1 MDFKGILR
9 TILKICVPLFF
20 GCMLL
25 WLLYRKMDF
34 KEIREVIR
42 YGVRYD
48 ILLLSLLFG
57 TFANTVR
64 ALRWKLLITSMGD
77 RPKTMNTVWAVYGNY
92 ALNLVLPRIGELWR
106 CGVIK
111 KYDNIS
117 FTKLLGTLLVD
128 RVSDSV
134 VVGFMTLVIVI
145 FNVEFFTD
153 FFHMNPELLQGFRAM
168 LNSIWIYAAAA
179 VLVLGTWIVFRYMK
193 RYSIVIKAREMLL
206 NIWEGIKT
214 IWFLKQKGLFLFET
228 LMIWAGY
235 FFFFYITFYAFE
247 FTKDL
252 GIVVG
257 LITFTMCSIGVGV
270 PVQGGIGPWH
280 FMVIATLICFGVNK
294 NDAAAFALIVH
305 TTQTVWTGLVGLVGI
320 AALPISNRKPEP
332 VAE

>member
-34 KEIREVIR
+34 KEIQEVIR

-57 TFANTVR
+57 TFANTMR
-64 ALRWKLLITSMGD
+64 AIRWKLLITSMGNH
-77 RPKTMNTVWAVYGNY
+77 PKTMNVVWAVYGNY
-92 ALNLVLPRIGELWR
+92 ALNLVLPRIGEIWR

-111 KYDNIS
+111 KYDNIPFS
-117 FTKLLGTLLVD
+117 KLLGTLLVD

-134 VVGFMTLVIVI
+134 VVGFMTLLI
-145 FNVEFFTD
+145 FAFNIEFFVD
-153 FFHMNPELLQGFRAM
+153 FFNMNPELLQGFRAM
-168 LNSIWIYAAAA
+168 FNSIWIYAVA
-179 VLVLGTWIVFRYMK
+179 VILMIGIWIVFRYMK
-193 RYSIVIKAREMLL
+193 HFSFVIKAKQMLL
-206 NIWEGIKT
+206 NVWEGIKT
-214 IWFLKQKGLFLFET
+214 IWYLKQKGLFLLQT
-228 LMIWAGY
+228 LLIWVGY
-235 FFFFYITFYAFE
+235 FVFFYITFYAFA

-252 GIVVG
+252 GIGVG

-320 AALPISNRKPEP
+320 AALPISNRETHPATK
-332 VAE
+332 

>member
-9 TILKICVPLFF
+9 TILKICIPLFF

-34 KEIREVIR
+34 KEIQEVIR

-48 ILLLSLLFG
+48 ILLLSLFFG
-57 TFANTVR
+57 TFANTAR
-64 ALRWKLLITSMGD
+64 AIRWKLLINSMGNH
-77 RPKTMNTVWAVYGNY
+77 PKTMNVIWAVYGNY
-92 ALNLVLPRIGELWR
+92 ALNLVLPRIGEIWR

-111 KYDNIS
+111 KYDNIPFS
-117 FTKLLGTLLVD
+117 KLFGTLLVD

-134 VVGFMTLVIVI
+134 VVAIMTLLI
-145 FNVEFFTD
+145 FAFNIEFFVD
-153 FFHMNPELLQGFRAM
+153 FFNMNPELLQGFRAM
-168 LNSIWIYAAAA
+168 FNSIWIYAVA
-179 VLVLGTWIVFRYMK
+179 VILLIGIWIVFKYMNHF
-193 RYSIVIKAREMLL
+193 SIVIKAKQMLL
-206 NIWEGIKT
+206 NVWEGIKT
-214 IWFLKQKGLFLFET
+214 IWYLKQKGLFLVET
-228 LMIWAGY
+228 FLIWAGY

-252 GIVVG
+252 GIGVG
-257 LITFTMCSIGVGV
+257 LIAFTMCSIGVGV

-320 AALPISNRKPEP
+320 AALPISNRQPHP
-332 VAE
+332 AAE

>member
-9 TILKICVPLFF
+9 TILKICIPLFF

-34 KEIREVIR
+34 KEIQEVIR

-48 ILLLSLLFG
+48 ILLLSLFFG
-57 TFANTVR
+57 TFANTAR
-64 ALRWKLLITSMGD
+64 AIRWKLLIASMGNH
-77 RPKTMNTVWAVYGNY
+77 PKTMNVIWAVYGNY
-92 ALNLVLPRIGELWR
+92 ALNLVLPRIGEIWR

-111 KYDNIS
+111 KYDNIPFS
-117 FTKLLGTLLVD
+117 KLFGTLLVD

-134 VVGFMTLVIVI
+134 VVAIMTLLI
-145 FNVEFFTD
+145 FAFNIEFFVD
-153 FFHMNPELLQGFRAM
+153 FFNMNPELLQGFRAM
-168 LNSIWIYAAAA
+168 FNSIWIYAAA
-179 VLVLGTWIVFRYMK
+179 VILLIGIWIVFKYMNHF
-193 RYSIVIKAREMLL
+193 SIVIKAKQMLL
-206 NIWEGIKT
+206 NVWEGIKT
-214 IWFLKQKGLFLFET
+214 IWYLKQKGLFLVET
-228 LMIWAGY
+228 FLIWAGY

-252 GIVVG
+252 GIGVG
-257 LITFTMCSIGVGV
+257 LIAFTMCSIGVGV

-320 AALPISNRKPEP
+320 AALPISNRQPHP
-332 VAE
+332 AAE